1 MLTADFDDLYRKHIH
16 EIHRHC
22 HRIIRNAEDA
32 KEISNDAF
40 VKAFIY
46 RNQFDPQKGNFRSWI
61 FTIATHLAFDFLD
74 SAAQKRKLQTG
85 SLDDLIYSENDEP
98 QPDAHSEHKQ
108 LLKFIDDCLNRLNEK
123 ERLAV
128 SLRYLEGFKLQ
139 EIAKILGMSS
149 LNSAKNRIQSGE
161 KKLKQCLEKKGIDDD
176 YWRSA

>member
-1 MLTADFDDLYRKHIH
+1 
-16 EIHRHC
+16 
-22 HRIIRNAEDA
+22 
-32 KEISNDAF
+32 
-40 VKAFIY
+40 
-46 RNQFDPQKGNFRSWI
+46 
-61 FTIATHLAFDFLD
+61 
-74 SAAQKRKLQTG
+74 
-85 SLDDLIYSENDEP
+85 
-98 QPDAHSEHKQ
+98 
-108 LLKFIDDCLNRLNEK
+108 LNEK